1 MTDLLAVHDLLAGYR
16 SITVIR
22 GLSLRV
28 APGEVVALLGANG
41 AGKSTTLLTISG
53 LAEQQ
58 SGSISL
64 DGTDISK
71 MSAVSR
77 TRAGIGHVTEDRSLF
92 TKLTTMENLRLG
104 GRGDLSRLDRVLELL
119 PALRPLLS
127 RQSGALSGG
136 EQQMLALGRAL
147 MGSPRIL
154 LIDELSL
161 GLAPRI
167 VQRLLENVRELADN
181 GLGVLLVEQH
191 VEQALKIADRVVVL
205 ARGRLS
211 FEGVPGDLAGQRDK
225 LTAAYLGTGSSVPHS
240 TTTKTGSPA

>member
-1 MTDLLAVHDLLAGYR
+1 MTALLAIDNLLAGYR

-22 GLSLRV
+22 SLSLNV
-28 APGEVVALLGANG
+28 EPGEVVALLGANG

-58 SGSISL
+58 SGRISL
-64 DGTDISK
+64 DGTDISD
-71 MSAVSR
+71 MSAMRR

-104 GRGDLSRLDRVLELL
+104 GRGNLTRLDGVLDLL
-119 PALRPLLS
+119 PALKPLLS

-147 MGSPRIL
+147 MSSPRIL

-167 VQRLLENVRELADN
+167 VQRLLENVRELANN

-205 ARGRLS
+205 ARGRVS
-211 FEGVPGDLAGQRDK
+211 FEGVPGDLSGQRDR
-225 LTAAYLGTGSSVPHS
+225 LTAAYLGAGGSEMPSTGA
-240 TTTKTGSPA
+240 TIGIGS

>member
-1 MTDLLAVHDLLAGYR
+1 MTALLAIDNLLAGYR

-22 GLSLRV
+22 GLSLNV
-28 APGEVVALLGANG
+28 EPGEIVALLGANG

-64 DGTDISK
+64 DGTDISD
-71 MSAVSR
+71 MSAMRR

-104 GRGDLSRLDRVLELL
+104 GRGNLTRLDGVLDLL
-119 PALRPLLS
+119 PALKPLLS

-147 MGSPRIL
+147 MSSPRIL

-167 VQRLLENVRELADN
+167 VQRLLENVRELANN

-205 ARGRLS
+205 ARGRVS
-211 FEGVPGDLAGQRDK
+211 FEGVPGDLSGQRDR
-225 LTAAYLGTGSSVPHS
+225 LTAA
-240 TTTKTGSPA
+240 